1 MHIYLLK
8 TPDHRITHQDMVDVL
23 PSALIFIGSLR
34 PVIPHGTLRDVMQP
48 LTMEI
53 GQQCIV
59 IPIVEVTRHDD
70 SRIRMKTADGING
83 GHQPFAHYAPVRAR
97 LPLTAKTARSM
108 YHKYVEC
115 IAADDFAAGI

>member
-1 MHIYLLK
+1 
-8 TPDHRITHQDMVDVL
+8 MVDVL

-34 PVIPHGTLRDVMQP
+34 SVMSYGTLRDVMQP

-53 GQQCIV
+53 SQQCIV

-70 SRIRMKTADGING
+70 SRIRMKAADGING
-83 GHQPFAHYAPVRAR
+83 GHQPFAHHAPVRAR

-108 YHKYVEC
+108 HHEYVEC